1 MERVLVSQRGVTI
14 WLARAR
20 RLRFNLAYWKVR
32 AYPTKP
38 MRVLRVLP
46 SRVPPFSDIAEQLQR
61 TGLAWK
67 LLPCAVADGL
77 AMFARRN
84 RYDAIITEHYQTTL
98 CFGFLTRLFG
108 RKCQFIVKE
117 LYLDESV
124 LRSKV
129 WRWLCRHALAQ
140 ADMIITNAS
149 CEVQPYSQFLG
160 LPEERFAFIPWP
172 ANILPEPQPPGD
184 YIFAA
189 GRSMRDWRTFMD
201 AVRELDYKCVVV
213 ASKKDI
219 AELEVPPNVT
229 VFTDIPHDN
238 YMELMRR
245 SRLVVV
251 PLVPTVRSTG
261 QAVVL
266 EAMAMGKP
274 VIATRTAGLED
285 YIRDGETGILCEPCE
300 LRTAMQSALSDSDV
314 CDRLGRAGLNSVS
327 ATFNKPAYSAAVC
340 RLLYWCIDCRDKGR
354 RVGRDSQFAQG
365 SGFDCCLGARPKQG
379 VV

>member
-1 MERVLVSQRGVTI
+1 
-14 WLARAR
+14 
-20 RLRFNLAYWKVR
+20 
-32 AYPTKP
+32 

-46 SRVPPFSDIAEQLQR
+46 SRVPPFSEIAEQLQR
-61 TGLAWK
+61 SGLAWK

-84 RYDAIITEHYQTTL
+84 GFDAVITEHYQATL

-108 RKCQFIVKE
+108 RRCRFIVKE

-124 LRSKV
+124 LRSKFS
-129 WRWLCRHALAQ
+129 RWLCRHALARV
-140 ADMIITNAS
+140 DLIITNAS
-149 CEVQPYSQFLG
+149 CEIQAYSQFLG

-189 GRSMRDWRTFMD
+189 GRSMRDWRTFMH
-201 AVRELDYKCVVV
+201 AVRALDCKCIVV

-229 VFTDIPHDN
+229 VFTDIPHHN

-245 SRLVVV
+245 SWLVVV
-251 PLVPTVRSTG
+251 PLISTVRSTG

-274 VIATRTAGLED
+274 VIATKTAGFED

-300 LRTAMQSALSDSDV
+300 LRTAIQSMLDDF
-314 CDRLGRAGLNSVS
+314 DLRLRLGRAGLNAVQT
-327 ATFNKPAYSAAVC
+327 TFNKPAYSAAVC
-340 RLLYWCIDCRDKGR
+340 RLLFWCIGCRESR
-354 RVGRDSQFAQG
+354 RSGQMCRTGGAFGCSIG
-365 SGFDCCLGARPKQG
+365 SKSKEG

>member
-1 MERVLVSQRGVTI
+1 MSKKT
-14 WLARAR
+14 
-20 RLRFNLAYWKVR
+20 RFNSSIQVKFRSAGDVR
-32 AYPTKP
+32 KP
-38 MRVLRVLP
+38 EYVEV
-46 SRVPPFSDIAEQLQR
+46 
-61 TGLAWK
+61 GK
-67 LLPCAVADGL
+67 
-77 AMFARRN
+77 
-84 RYDAIITEHYQTTL
+84 
-98 CFGFLTRLFG
+98 RLVQQVVG
-108 RKCQFIVKE
+108 
-117 LYLDESV
+117 
-124 LRSKV
+124 
-129 WRWLCRHALAQ
+129 
-140 ADMIITNAS
+140 AS
-149 CEVQPYSQFLG
+149 QVS
-160 LPEERFAFIPWP
+160 RFAFIPWP
-172 ANILPEPQPPGD
+172 ANILPEAQPPGD

-189 GRSMRDWRTFMD
+189 GRSVRDWRTFMD
-201 AVRELDYKCVVV
+201 AVRDLDYKCVVV

-229 VFTDIPHDN
+229 VFTDIPHDD

-274 VIATRTAGLED
+274 VIATKTAGLED
-285 YIRDGETGILCEPCE
+285 YICNSETGILCEPCE